1 MEEDTG
7 VAQNKEVA
15 QDKEEAQ
22 NMEHEEE
29 EVVVPSA
36 AGCDWEEA
44 TESDRGTEIGRRTRW
59 VQVVG
64 VQEVDG
70 GLDPPWTR
78 VVALAAVSCSGGEIV
93 GIPSSFFLY
102 DTRPCVY
109 MYVWSTVL

>member
-7 VAQNKEVA
+7 GAQNKEVA

-29 EVVVPSA
+29 EVVVPTA
-36 AGCDWEEA
+36 AGCDWEEEA

-78 VVALAAVSCSGGEIV
+78 VMALAAVSCSGGEIV

-109 MYVWSTVL
+109 M